1 MLFELRPWSDDEVS
15 TVRGSGWVPGAD
27 WQCRNPSATA
37 DGTDLM
43 TLSVSNSQTGWYR
56 QVLATSQF

>member
-1 MLFELRPWSDDEVS
+1 MLFELGLGVMMRSVPSAVAD
-15 TVRGSGWVPGAD
+15 GCPGAD

-43 TLSVSNSQTGWYR
+43 DTQCFE
-56 QVLATSQF
+56 LADRLV